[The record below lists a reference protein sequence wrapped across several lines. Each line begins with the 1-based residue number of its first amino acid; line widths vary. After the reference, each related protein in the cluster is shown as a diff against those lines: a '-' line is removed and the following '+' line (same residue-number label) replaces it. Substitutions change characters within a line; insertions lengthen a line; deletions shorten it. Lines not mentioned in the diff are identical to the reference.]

1 MRYFLCL
8 GSNTGDSSENL
19 AVAAR
24 RIQGENVRVIRR
36 SSIYRTEPVGFKK
49 QPWFLNQ
56 AIEIETG
63 LSPLDLL
70 KAVKTVETEMGRK
83 PGRKNGPRP
92 IDIDILL
99 AGSTIIQTKDLEIPH
114 PRLPERRFA
123 LVALAEIAPGA
134 VHPVLKKS
142 VRTILK
148 KCPDRSAVER
158 LREG

>member
-8 GSNTGDSSENL
+8 GSNTGDSFENL

-24 RIQGENVRVIRR
+24 RLQGENVRVIRR

-99 AGSTIIQTKDLEIPH
+99 AGSTIIQTKDLEVPH
-114 PRLPERRFA
+114 PRLHERRFV
-123 LVALAEIAPGA
+123 LVPLAEIAPGSA
-134 VHPVLKKS
+134 HPVLKKS
-142 VRTILK
+142 VRAILK